1 MNINN
6 PKFENTN
13 DSSENSFRVYRQTET
28 VINID
33 EHLAPIRSQ
42 LKTIETRFDNKLSR
56 INDNIEAF
64 FQTLND
70 QILNVKNKQEED
82 FQKVRYD
89 INGFQSEVNEV
100 NATNERIITY
110 YNHITEVVSLFIECF
125 KIQQILDISDE
136 QDREKMGL
144 YGIKESL
151 IGD

>member
-1 MNINN
+1 MNN

-13 DSSENSFRVYRQTET
+13 DSSENSFRMYRQTET

-100 NATNERIITY
+100 NETNERIITY

-144 YGIKESL
+144 
-151 IGD
+151 